1 MAVAVAG
8 QNMTKE
14 DEHPKTQEPIGEWVE
29 SLSKEKMPA
38 LANTVHKLGKLTTDE
53 DSRVAQL
60 SEQILKDPNLTSRV
74 LQVSNSV
81 IYRGVAGNVSTIT
94 RAIVLMGFTTI
105 RDISLSMKILDE
117 MLKKS
122 PSQHLKNVLAKSF
135 HAAMQA
141 KGMVTTSKYAVK
153 EEIFIAGLLYHLGEM
168 SILSRNDPISHKLDN
183 LISNQGYCPSKASR
197 EVLGFTFDELT
208 TSLSDHWNLSKVL
221 AEALKKPE
229 QPSQAAHAVILGEE
243 LSQVVAL
250 GWDSDAVQQVMQ
262 KIAKF
267 GELGV
272 NEALEQAKQVADYA
286 KEVSSMYGAE
296 SVKHLI
302 PPSNYTQEVAE
313 RLNVV
318 TLEDDVPVDAEPG
331 QKPQQYVEL
340 DITPEMI
347 EAALN
352 YRPLPSY
359 KDMKK
364 VKDAEQ
370 QERDDQANET
380 LAAGDSTKIHQEESA
395 NVENAAIASKG
406 RESASLQL
414 DYMQRLGNLITGQK
428 LNVNEVFSIILEGM
442 EQAVGLERVVM
453 CLVSK
458 DRKLL
463 MPKFFR
469 GESSEQ
475 FKDGFKFRLDEENV
489 FAYSLNQAQSFWM
502 GSQSTVGRAYL
513 YTPQLKSVLQTN
525 NFFVAPIVVSRK
537 PIGVFYADQKLSES
551 PLTEQQFLNFNS
563 LAQQASMALS
573 VLGN

>member
-1 MAVAVAG
+1 MTVAVAG
-8 QNMTKE
+8 QNMTTE
-14 DEHPKTQEPIGEWVE
+14 DERPKTQGPIGEWVE

-81 IYRGVAGNVSTIT
+81 IYRGVAGSVSTIT

-141 KGMVTTSKYAVK
+141 KGMVNNAKYSVK
-153 EEIFIAGLLYHLGEM
+153 EEIFIAGLLHHLGEM
-168 SILSRNDPISHKLDN
+168 SILSRNDSISHRLDN
-183 LISNQGYCPSKASR
+183 LISNQGYCPSKAST

-208 TSLSDHWNLSKVL
+208 TSLAEHWNLSKVL
-221 AEALKKPE
+221 AEALRKPE
-229 QPSQAAHAVILGEE
+229 QPSQAAHAVMLGEE

-267 GELGV
+267 GDLGV

-296 SVKHLI
+296 AVKHLI

-318 TLEDDVPVDAEPG
+318 TLEDDAPVEAG
-331 QKPQQYVEL
+331 KAPQLFVEL

-359 KDMKK
+359 SEMKK
-364 VKDAEQ
+364 DKESAQKSVDVAPKNPVLA
-370 QERDDQANET
+370 ANE
-380 LAAGDSTKIHQEESA
+380 STKIHSA
-395 NVENAAIASKG
+395 EVAENEKAPKLGRENAT
-406 RESASLQL
+406 LQL

-428 LNVNEVFSIILEGM
+428 LNVNEVFNIILEGM

-458 DRKLL
+458 DRKVL

-469 GESSEQ
+469 GESSDL
-475 FKDGFKFRLDEENV
+475 FKEGFKFKLDEENA
-489 FAYSLNQAQSFWM
+489 FAHSLNQAQSFWM
-502 GSQSTVGRAYL
+502 GSQSTAGKAFL
-513 YTPQLKSVLQTN
+513 YTQQLKNVLQTEK
-525 NFFVAPIVVSRK
+525 FFVAPIVVSRK